1 MANPPILTHQY
12 RESAF
17 YQETTHMQTAPT
29 RVRFIPFLFSL
40 AACLLLS
47 PTFIRAQDSPG
58 RFELGGNFT
67 AVRFE
72 HLPTQLGPGVEG
84 DINFGR
90 HFAFDAAYSWLPR
103 GAAHIMT
110 GFFGA
115 KVGTRTK
122 HFGFFGKVRPGFIS
136 FGSEEREAT
145 EVFDSSGSISLAVRF
160 ARLNERALDLGGV
173 VEYYP
178 ASHWALR
185 WDLGDLML
193 FHEGGPTLTQI
204 NLDTPGVVTI
214 TQIQPGGTF
223 NRFQFSSG
231 IHYRF

>member
-1 MANPPILTHQY
+1 
-12 RESAF
+12 
-17 YQETTHMQTAPT
+17 MQTTPT
-29 RVRFIPFLFSL
+29 RVRFIPFLFIL

-47 PTFIRAQDSPG
+47 PTFIWAQDSPG

-67 AVRFE
+67 AVHFGFSTE
-72 HLPTQLGPGVEG
+72 IGPGVEG
-84 DINFGR
+84 DVNFGR
-90 HFAFDAAYSWLPR
+90 HFAFDAAYNWVPSGPV
-103 GAAHIMT
+103 HIMT

-136 FGSEEREAT
+136 LGSEEREAT
-145 EVFDSSGSISLAVRF
+145 EVFDSSGSISLALRF

-185 WDLGDLML
+185 WDLGDLMQ
-193 FHEGGPTLTQI
+193 FHEAGPTITQI
-204 NLDTPGVVTI
+204 NLDTPGAVTI
-214 TQIQPGGTF
+214 TQTQPGGTF
-223 NRFQFSSG
+223 NHFQFSTG